1 MNQTVKTIMLGNS
14 AVGKT
19 SLLQKFIRGD
29 SLGVVNSTIG
39 LDFLVKEME
48 VDGCKI
54 KFQLWDTCGQERFKS
69 MTQTYVRNSELV
81 LLVFDITDYASFE
94 AIDYWLK
101 YIEDMPGVKPMAKVI
116 IGNKTDLENQRQV
129 PQVEAEEFAKNHG
142 YDYYETCKFNSNI
155 ELVFQDLCIKL
166 HEIMKVKIRG
176 QEQIRIKS
184 DNVNSNRGCC

>member
-19 SLLQKFIRGD
+19 SLLQKFVRGD
-29 SLGVVNSTIG
+29 SFGMVNSTIG
-39 LDFLVKEME
+39 LDFLVKDMDVE
-48 VDGCKI
+48 GCKI

-94 AIDYWLK
+94 SIDYWLK
-101 YIEDMPGVKPMAKVI
+101 YIDDMPGVQPITKVI
-116 IGNKTDLENQRQV
+116 IGNKTDLENKREV
-129 PQVEAEEFAKNHG
+129 PQVEAEEFAKAHG
-142 YDYYETCKFNSNI
+142 CDYYETCKFNSNI

-166 HEIMKVKIRG
+166 HELMQTKIRG
-176 QEQIRIKS
+176 QEQIRINDNNTNNKS
-184 DNVNSNRGCC
+184 CC